1 MNEIIRQ
8 KTTWAGLALIASM
21 ALPQFG
27 IPANICQGIQQVIMG
42 LAIIFLR
49 QSIAKTP
56 PPAPVA

>member
-1 MNEIIRQ
+1 MKIEEMLGQ

-27 IPANICQGIQQVIMG
+27 VAPEVAQGIQQVIAG

-49 QSIAKTP
+49 QAVAKVNP
-56 PPAPVA
+56 PS